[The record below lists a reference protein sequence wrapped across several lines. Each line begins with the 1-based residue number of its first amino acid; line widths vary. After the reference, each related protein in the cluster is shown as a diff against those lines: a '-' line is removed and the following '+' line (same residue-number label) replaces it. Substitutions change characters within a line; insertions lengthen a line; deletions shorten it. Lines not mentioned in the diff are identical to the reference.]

1 MIFIFDEVLLDDFK
15 DIEIIDFS
23 NVINVVEF
31 SGFKLFMFDLMLGL
45 LKLCMFGFVYLNR

>member
-1 MIFIFDEVLLDDFK
+1 MIVIFDEVLLDDFK

-23 NVINVVEF
+23 SVINVVEF